1 MAARHGKYVREAVNR
16 ADTDR
21 RGLAAWCRRQPR
33 REATTLRTDRVTA
46 NVDEMD
52 AVLQSAWD
60 PIFRSYKEQPE
71 PLYNLFADR
80 FKSYIHRQPMEV
92 EEITGADLRALLMKK
107 SAKGACGVDGW
118 RMAELKALPDPM
130 LDALA
135 ELLNLV
141 ERTGEWPRALQTAL
155 VTMTPKGDDN
165 DPVKMRPITVT
176 SCVYRLWACRRLKDI
191 VTWQEGWIE
200 DGQHG
205 FRPGHRGEDPLMT
218 MAMEIEYALLSGD
231 PLYGLSLD
239 FSKCF
244 DRVPHELTMRLMQEL
259 GLHERIMTPLRGIYG
274 VLVRRFKLP
283 LGVGDEFEVTNG
295 ILQGCPISVI
305 LINALLS
312 IPMKAVKAEAP
323 GLLTESYAD
332 DANLMTR
339 ISEAAL
345 QKGVDVVDEF
355 CRLTGMALNMDK
367 TFVFTTVRDYVSR
380 LQLRSTGR
388 KFPQATALKCLGAK
402 LSTSRKGRD
411 HNDTARLETATS
423 TAHNLR
429 HVPIPQPSRVLLVQS
444 AILPAALARVPFA
457 PTTKESVEK
466 LTTGVMSAVWGTK
479 NPKRAPE
486 AVLGILEKAHL
497 TDPATRM
504 AYSITGQFYTA
515 CQRLPHLVP
524 QAAKIREMY
533 GPRVTAALGPVGIA
547 VKYGLEPCGH
557 DWAGGPLDDVKRN
570 GEPYLPLGKSPAE
583 RNHDIRSDL
592 KTRLRARLVARRG
605 SYAGIADVDLDA
617 TNALWKS
624 RACPPQTA
632 RLIRVAIAGGVNT
645 AQHTSRMHQ
654 GGDPACT
661 SCGNGSVE
669 DEAHIFWRCG
679 AYTPIRAKA
688 EYAAI
693 VAAEKRDWPR
703 CLLEHGIATTRTR
716 DLVGPVQSLM
726 AEILAERA
734 RHVNQEWKDR
744 KARTPWELC
753 GQNPVRRYDFPYQR
767 IAPAWAWLR
776 YWDERTFLAL
786 VDWLAGLE
794 WSSTGDVASVELA
807 VDFEL
812 YSGLDVRLP
821 KKEAKTLREKA
832 NGMRCMISAVMKLAA
847 QQELGGCLPGSI
859 KAVTTALSFI
869 GLPSLPGLEPRPRHR
884 MPATGGIVQEQ
895 LKGNGAYDNGPVY
908 NDERRARAG
917 RWPAPQRPAANP
929 DPVHFL
935 GAVVDKRNATKC
947 VAHYKGKCEICR
959 RLGDKQG
966 PTVQACCRHHHA
978 ADDGLPIAIC
988 DRHRMSRCAVCNT
1001 PKTCCAAG
1009 HHGCREHNR
1018 GPCEGCRQ
1026 LPTLAERRP
1035 AACCGKGHH
1044 SADEPKATK
1053 PAAPPNTNTPAPA
1066 ATPRSPAAEQL
1077 SESPRKG
1084 RKRILQETPRPT
1096 HRSARPAATRQRT
1109 RTARYL
1115 TSSPTSP
1122 PSSPSSSPS
1131 PKTSSTGNI
1140 IPIQTTLP
1148 RTPTGEPKD
1157 APPRRRRKRPLQ
1169 ESSKLASPT
1178 GKPRRSKR
1186 SRQAVNNSTLDHE
1199 MECLTSSPS
1208 STRKQPNRPGK
1219 SAPRKRAGIELDL
1232 EMASLTTSSSSLTLP
1247 TDDVIK

>member
-859 KAVTTALSFI
+859 KAVTTALSFV

-884 MPATGGIVQEQ
+884 MPAGGIVQEQ

-908 NDERRARAG
+908 NDERRARGACTTTNDARGQAG
-917 RWPAPQRPAANP
+917 GPPPRDLPQTRTPSIFWARWSTRGTRRSASRTTRGSVRSAA
-929 DPVHFL
+929 
-935 GAVVDKRNATKC
+935 ASET
-947 VAHYKGKCEICR
+947 
-959 RLGDKQG
+959 
-966 PTVQACCRHHHA
+966 
-978 ADDGLPIAIC
+978 
-988 DRHRMSRCAVCNT
+988 
-1001 PKTCCAAG
+1001 
-1009 HHGCREHNR
+1009 NR
-1018 GPCEGCRQ
+1018 GPPCRRAVGTTTP
-1026 LPTLAERRP
+1026 PTTGYPSRSATDTECPGARSATRRRRAVPQGTTGAANTTAARAKGAASCRRSQSDDPPRAAAKGTTVPTNRRLRSPPHHPTRTRRRP
-1035 AACCGKGHH
+1035 RPRRARLRLSNCPSRPGRGGSVSCRRPR
-1044 SADEPKATK
+1044 DR
-1053 PAAPPNTNTPAPA
+1053 PPT
-1066 ATPRSPAAEQL
+1066 
-1077 SESPRKG
+1077 G
-1084 RKRILQETPRPT
+1084 G
-1096 HRSARPAATRQRT
+1096 RSARPRKQR
-1109 RTARYL
+1109 RGNARERRGASPAHQPPRL
-1115 TSSPTSP
+1115 HHRHHHRRHQRGTSSPYKQP
-1122 PSSPSSSPS
+1122 FRARQPAS
-1131 PKTSSTGNI
+1131 PKTRLPEGGGSDPCRSPRSSH
-1140 IPIQTTLP
+1140 P
-1148 RTPTGEPKD
+1148 RQGSHED
-1157 APPRRRRKRPLQ
+1157 RSNRGRP
-1169 ESSKLASPT
+1169 
-1178 GKPRRSKR
+1178 
-1186 SRQAVNNSTLDHE
+1186 
-1199 MECLTSSPS
+1199 
-1208 STRKQPNRPGK
+1208 
-1219 SAPRKRAGIELDL
+1219 
-1232 EMASLTTSSSSLTLP
+1232 
-1247 TDDVIK
+1247 

>member
-1 MAARHGKYVREAVNR
+1 MAKKLLLLGGDVETNPGPRSLTIATLNPTSLLGYLPAVASIPADVVCCQEVSLLEAKRPEAELHLEAWKCHWGAEPLGRKCRSSGIRSETSATNGGVCTLVRKPVPAYSPATLHGMTGAAFADARLLHTAVATGKGSTFVHVLNVYCPSGNGRAECDRREALLESVLFAAADSLGDVPIVVIGDLNTDEERSPVLRKALRNGWTDSAQLHEANTGTPPDPTFTTTGTMGTRIDRILLNRVSALAFASCKTTVVNVPGHRLVSVTLDLEAFDQRVLRYRLPRPIPVGPQQQRDASQEGLAAARRLLDESRLAQDIADGDVDAAWREWAGAAEAFLLDSCNVQASERLRFTGRGQPRDPIRARATARSAADGTGAASGLQLRLRNAIHRLEQIQRYLARPAGPGACTVHIRNCWQNCRRLARECAALQDIPVAAYANLPTAQECGTLLRAVRDRNNRLGREGMAARHGKYVREAVNR

-605 SYAGIADVDLDA
+605 SYADVDLDA

-632 RLIRVAIAGGVNT
+632 RLIRVAIA
-645 AQHTSRMHQ
+645 
-654 GGDPACT
+654 
-661 SCGNGSVE
+661 
-669 DEAHIFWRCG
+669 
-679 AYTPIRAKA
+679 
-688 EYAAI
+688 
-693 VAAEKRDWPR
+693 
-703 CLLEHGIATTRTR
+703 
-716 DLVGPVQSLM
+716 
-726 AEILAERA
+726 
-734 RHVNQEWKDR
+734 
-744 KARTPWELC
+744 
-753 GQNPVRRYDFPYQR
+753 
-767 IAPAWAWLR
+767 
-776 YWDERTFLAL
+776 
-786 VDWLAGLE
+786 
-794 WSSTGDVASVELA
+794 
-807 VDFEL
+807 
-812 YSGLDVRLP
+812 
-821 KKEAKTLREKA
+821 
-832 NGMRCMISAVMKLAA
+832 
-847 QQELGGCLPGSI
+847 
-859 KAVTTALSFI
+859 
-869 GLPSLPGLEPRPRHR
+869 
-884 MPATGGIVQEQ
+884 
-895 LKGNGAYDNGPVY
+895 
-908 NDERRARAG
+908 
-917 RWPAPQRPAANP
+917 
-929 DPVHFL
+929 
-935 GAVVDKRNATKC
+935 
-947 VAHYKGKCEICR
+947 
-959 RLGDKQG
+959 
-966 PTVQACCRHHHA
+966 
-978 ADDGLPIAIC
+978 
-988 DRHRMSRCAVCNT
+988 
-1001 PKTCCAAG
+1001 
-1009 HHGCREHNR
+1009 
-1018 GPCEGCRQ
+1018 
-1026 LPTLAERRP
+1026 
-1035 AACCGKGHH
+1035 
-1044 SADEPKATK
+1044 
-1053 PAAPPNTNTPAPA
+1053 
-1066 ATPRSPAAEQL
+1066 
-1077 SESPRKG
+1077 
-1084 RKRILQETPRPT
+1084 
-1096 HRSARPAATRQRT
+1096 
-1109 RTARYL
+1109 
-1115 TSSPTSP
+1115 
-1122 PSSPSSSPS
+1122 
-1131 PKTSSTGNI
+1131 
-1140 IPIQTTLP
+1140 
-1148 RTPTGEPKD
+1148 
-1157 APPRRRRKRPLQ
+1157 
-1169 ESSKLASPT
+1169 
-1178 GKPRRSKR
+1178 
-1186 SRQAVNNSTLDHE
+1186 
-1199 MECLTSSPS
+1199 
-1208 STRKQPNRPGK
+1208 
-1219 SAPRKRAGIELDL
+1219 
-1232 EMASLTTSSSSLTLP
+1232 
-1247 TDDVIK
+1247 